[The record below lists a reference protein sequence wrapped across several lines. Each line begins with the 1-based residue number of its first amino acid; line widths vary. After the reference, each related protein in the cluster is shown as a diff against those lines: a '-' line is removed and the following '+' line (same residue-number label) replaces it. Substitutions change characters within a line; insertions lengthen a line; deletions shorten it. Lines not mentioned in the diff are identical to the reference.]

1 MRFLRGGGH
10 LLRPCFQLSWYVKNR
25 KTSVFVTRVLNALY
39 SVLAD
44 ADGSE
49 IERILQ
55 SLCRD
60 LPGSKKSN
68 HHHKRFFQN
77 TEKQETL
84 NDEMYG
90 GSTDTLTDIPV
101 RANIPGSFRK
111 KDRRQSVFQSISN
124 LFHK

>member
-1 MRFLRGGGH
+1 MGLFVFVISA
-10 LLRPCFQLSWYVKNR
+10 PVFQLSWNVENR
-25 KTSVFVTRVLNALY
+25 NISVSETRILNALY

-49 IERILQ
+49 LERILQ

-60 LPGSKKSN
+60 LPESKKS
-68 HHHKRFFQN
+68 HHQHKRFFQN
-77 TEKQETL
+77 TGKKETL